1 MASALENSKQ
11 AFLGSD
17 SLVFMK
23 PLIMYHWSSK
33 QPFFDIMVD
42 KPPKSLHDGNVWY
55 TMAQVWDIA
64 IFICS
69 VKFIWECE
77 YDIAFYH
84 DYLTGMKRRHNES
97 SDTTDKEH
105 RLLNKIAYL

>member
-1 MASALENSKQ
+1 
-11 AFLGSD
+11 
-17 SLVFMK
+17 
-23 PLIMYHWSSK
+23 
-33 QPFFDIMVD
+33 MVD

-55 TMAQVWDIA
+55 TAAQVWDIA

-69 VKFIWECE
+69 VKFIWEYE

-97 SDTTDKEH
+97 SDTIDKEH